1 VDRSTSREWVGP
13 VGTMPATE
21 TTGLLDRGMAKTTSS
36 SFSNS
41 RRMGWLGAG
50 ADLRHLEDWRAKSS
64 DDFIVLASVAL
75 VALLL
80 AVVVNETLWY
90 SAVGF
95 ETMDNG
101 ITTILKILILSLS
114 VISFYFLYNYY
125 NTLLEIQR
133 MQGIELD
140 AGFSLVSLY
149 ESRLLGQFIIDL
161 IVLIPQP
168 IPFIHFTVLVED
180 LHHEGHDAL
189 YT

>member
-1 VDRSTSREWVGP
+1 
-13 VGTMPATE
+13 
-21 TTGLLDRGMAKTTSS
+21 
-36 SFSNS
+36 
-41 RRMGWLGAG
+41 
-50 ADLRHLEDWRAKSS
+50 
-64 DDFIVLASVAL
+64 
-75 VALLL
+75 
-80 AVVVNETLWY
+80 VNETLWY